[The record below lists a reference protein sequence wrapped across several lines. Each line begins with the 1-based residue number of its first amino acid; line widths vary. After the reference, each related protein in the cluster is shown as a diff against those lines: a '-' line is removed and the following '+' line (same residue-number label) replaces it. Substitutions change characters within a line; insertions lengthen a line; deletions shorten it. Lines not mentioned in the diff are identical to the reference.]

1 MLISKKESITD
12 KRNSMDGPQTHDRAK
27 GDPTPCAYSIY
38 TKFRHRQ
45 NRAWIIEVR
54 TVVVSGDRV
63 SGEMGWKRHFY
74 YASLCMSDLLSCTC
88 TGFPLNF
95 LLSVL

>member
-27 GDPTPCAYSIY
+27 GNPTPCAYSIY

-54 TVVVSGDRV
+54 TVVVSGDGVRLGDV
-63 SGEMGWKRHFY
+63 WKGE
-74 YASLCMSDLLSCTC
+74 
-88 TGFPLNF
+88 
-95 LLSVL
+95 